1 MSTHFKSFFNTN
13 EYEKRH
19 SKFRFLPERF
29 KDTYKAHQ
37 DFQQNMYLTIL
48 GLVEMIGVKM

>member
-1 MSTHFKSFFNTN
+1 MK
-13 EYEKRH
+13 KRH
-19 SKFRFLPERF
+19 SKFGFLLQRF

-48 GLVEMIGVKM
+48 GLVEMIGLKM